1 MYRIVDTLS
10 FMWISPLVLAL
21 LLAVVVPVVL
31 AWAYAR
37 VGDELLAEWAR
48 AHGVELTPESRPMV
62 ARYLRRARVLRTWGV
77 LAGLLLP
84 SLVEFAV
91 SGRVQLLGFGTDG
104 SAAPYAGPIGAFIG
118 YLVGALCAEVSL
130 ARPVDPERRSA
141 SLIPRD
147 LADYLPRRLLL
158 VQRALGFAA
167 VVGVLALGLV
177 PYDPQ
182 SAGDPEWP
190 GLLTGAAI
198 FAAFSAGL
206 EALERWLV
214 RRPQPF
220 TSPALVAADDAVRA
234 QSLHSMAGSGLA
246 LLLVVCSGI
255 CVGLAVSDVSILR
268 WTMWLPAVVALLLA
282 IRACLEI
289 GQRSWRVRRHIAR
302 PSSARLT

>member
-1 MYRIVDTLS
+1 VLTRAYPRVD
-10 FMWISPLVLAL
+10 
-21 LLAVVVPVVL
+21 
-31 AWAYAR
+31 
-37 VGDELLAEWAR
+37 DELLAEWAR

-62 ARYLRRARVLRTWGV
+62 ARYLRRARVLRTWGA
-77 LAGLLLP
+77 LGGLLLP
-84 SLVEFAV
+84 SLVEFAM

-104 SAAPYAGPIGAFIG
+104 SAAPYAGPIGGFIG
-118 YLVGALCAEVSL
+118 YLVGALCAEVWL

-141 SLIPRD
+141 GLIPRD

-167 VVGVLALGLV
+167 VLGVLALGLV
-177 PYDPQ
+177 PYDRQ
-182 SAGDPEWP
+182 SAGEPGWP

-220 TSPALVAADDAVRA
+220 TS
-234 QSLHSMAGSGLA
+234 GLA

-255 CVGLAVSDVSILR
+255 CLVLAASDVSILR
-268 WTMWLPAVVALLLA
+268 WTMWLPAVVALLLT
-282 IRACLEI
+282 IRACLQI
-289 GQRSWRVRRHIAR
+289 GQRSWRVRRHIAG
-302 PSSARLT
+302 PSGAPLT